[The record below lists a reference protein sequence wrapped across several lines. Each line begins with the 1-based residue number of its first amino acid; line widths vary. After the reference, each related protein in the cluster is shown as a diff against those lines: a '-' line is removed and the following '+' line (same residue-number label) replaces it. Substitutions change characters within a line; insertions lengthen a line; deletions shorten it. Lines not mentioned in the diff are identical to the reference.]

1 MAESNA
7 ERGVKEAT
15 TSEKSFVIINIIQ
28 QNWITFCQ
36 DTKGEREIKVTK
48 GSAIERERENILAYK
63 YNKKPHL
70 FHSLRERQ
78 KSPVPHKF
86 RNHHQARSKNH
97 SGSTRKYN
105 CICARALFFIVV
117 RAIERHTAFQ
127 KFIHASCRENH
138 PAAEGV
144 NERNRLGAAPWSSDI
159 GQIYGILGY
168 NLYLV
173 SYLVR
178 GGAH

>member
-1 MAESNA
+1 MAESSA

-36 DTKGEREIKVTK
+36 DTKDEREIKVTK

-86 RNHHQARSKNH
+86 RNHHQARGKNH

-105 CICARALFFIVV
+105 CIC
-117 RAIERHTAFQ
+117 
-127 KFIHASCRENH
+127 
-138 PAAEGV
+138 
-144 NERNRLGAAPWSSDI
+144 
-159 GQIYGILGY
+159 
-168 NLYLV
+168 
-173 SYLVR
+173 VR
-178 GGAH
+178 GRFFLLSCVLLNATLHFKSSFMHHAGKIIPLRRESMRETAWGLLLGHQILDRFMAFFWI